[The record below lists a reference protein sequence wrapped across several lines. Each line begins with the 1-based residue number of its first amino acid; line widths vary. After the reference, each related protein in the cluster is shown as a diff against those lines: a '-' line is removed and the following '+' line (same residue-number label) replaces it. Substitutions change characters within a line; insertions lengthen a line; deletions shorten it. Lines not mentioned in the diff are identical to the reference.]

1 MRRRVRVRMSLRMTG
16 RRTPWIRRIVCHR
29 MGMRMR
35 VRTIILVIV
44 HIMTTRATRVNRYR
58 SAYALGIY
66 I

>member
-1 MRRRVRVRMSLRMTG
+1 MRRRVRVRLSIRMAG
-16 RRTPWIRRIVCHR
+16 RRTSWIRRSVCHR